1 MQDFAHLFSDS
12 VAAWLRGRGD
22 ARFVRY
28 ERHYRAERSAAKD
41 ATSFDL
47 EKSNEVYAAR
57 CRHSSG
63 RLALV
68 LQSKTFRHLMVFLTM
83 VWAGSL
89 LVPIIG
95 ASQPVLVAI
104 MLAALFIAIR
114 VKRWRERSRR
124 R

>member
-22 ARFVRY
+22 ARFLRY

-57 CRHSSG
+57 CRHAGG

-68 LQSKTFRHLMVFLTM
+68 VQSKAFRHLVVFLTM

-89 LVPIIG
+89 LIPIIG
-95 ASQPVLVAI
+95 ASQPVPVAI
-104 MLAALFIAIR
+104 MLVASFGALRI
-114 VKRWRERSRR
+114 KRWRERPRR